1 MYAIVQSGGKQ
12 YRVSEGDFVDVERL
26 SGEVG
31 QQVNFDNVLAV
42 GHQDGIQFGTPT
54 LSTAK
59 VVGTIADHGKSK
71 KILVFKFKR
80 RKMYRRK
87 QGHRQLF
94 TRVRIDE
101 IALTGVTKPT
111 RQDKASEA
119 KPEVAVKAKTTAEK
133 ATTTQKAPTQKAAAK
148 KAPAK
153 KAPTKKVATKKAK
166 SSSAK
171 VKKSSARSAAK
182 KATGAKQA
190 KKTGK

>member
-133 ATTTQKAPTQKAAAK
+133 ATTTQKAPTQKAPTQ
-148 KAPAK
+148 KA
-153 KAPTKKVATKKAK
+153 ATKKAK

>member
-133 ATTTQKAPTQKAAAK
+133 ATTT
-148 KAPAK
+148 
-153 KAPTKKVATKKAK
+153 KKVATKKAK